1 MVAAAAQPI
10 LLVMLVLG
18 GVAKLVTAGREA
30 EPGALGR
37 LGPAVLAPVSW
48 RKNALIGCAIGEFGL
63 AVGLLLVDHPAPR
76 WMTVAFFT
84 VATYVL
90 WDLRRRRPDAG
101 CGCFGDVSA
110 TPVGLRSI
118 SRTVVLTAMAV
129 IVALDGAAGWPVVT
143 WPVMAWLGG
152 FVAVLLALSP
162 EIEETY
168 ARLKYRAPC
177 ELRPFPPER
186 AAARLRAS
194 TAWRNHAHLLG
205 SEMPSDSWR
214 ELCWRFFVFEA
225 LNGAEVVFAV
235 YLSGRRPPVR
245 VAVVGGHTPIQESI
259 PVSAS
264 L

>member
-10 LLVMLVLG
+10 LVFMLVIG
-18 GVAKLVTAGREA
+18 GVAKLVTAGRDS
-30 EPGALGR
+30 EPGAFGR
-37 LGPAVLAPVSW
+37 LGPAVLAPESW

-63 AVGLLLVDHPAPR
+63 VAGLLLVDHPAPR

-90 WDLRRRRPDAG
+90 YDLRRRRPDAG

-110 TPVGLRSI
+110 TPVGLRAI
-118 SRTVVLTAMAV
+118 SRTVVLTGMAV
-129 IVALDGAAGWPVVT
+129 IVALDGAPGLPAADWQT
-143 WPVMAWLGG
+143 LAWLAG
-152 FVAVLLALSP
+152 FVVVLLALSP

-177 ELRPFPPER
+177 ELRPFAPER
-186 AAARLRAS
+186 AAARLRSSAV
-194 TAWRNHAHLLG
+194 WRNHAHLLG
-205 SEMPSDSWR
+205 SELPSDSWR
-214 ELCWRFFVFEA
+214 ELCWRFYVFEA
-225 LNGAEVVFAV
+225 LNDAEVVFAV

-259 PVSAS
+259 RVSAS

>member
-1 MVAAAAQPI
+1 MIAAAAQPI

-18 GVAKLVTAGREA
+18 GAAKLVTAGRDS
-30 EPGALGR
+30 EPGAFGR
-37 LGPAVLAPVSW
+37 LGPAVLAPETW
-48 RKNALIGCAIGEFGL
+48 RKNALIGCAVGEFGL
-63 AVGLLLVDHPAPR
+63 AGGLFLLDSPVPR

-110 TPVGLRSI
+110 TPVGLRAI
-118 SRTVVLTAMAV
+118 SRTIVFTAMAV
-129 IVALDGAAGWPVVT
+129 AVALDGAPGWPPLT
-143 WPVMAWLGG
+143 WQVMAWTGG
-152 FVAVLLALSP
+152 LIVVLLALSP
-162 EIEETY
+162 EVEETY
-168 ARLKYRAPC
+168 ARLKYHAPC
-177 ELRPFPPER
+177 ELRPFAPEK

-225 LNGAEVVFAV
+225 LNGSEVVFAV

-245 VAVVGGHTPIQESI
+245 VAVVGGHAPIQESI